1 MRIRRRTKSPETA
14 TAAHRL
20 AGMPVIAGIRITP
33 VTARLYFAI
42 QALAGALWWIAVPLS
57 DTVRRATLG
66 DLPIVPVAVL
76 DVPLFVVASALVA
89 AGLRWAL
96 WVVTPWTALVAVA
109 MSVYATLTSLAGW
122 GALLMVIAAGASVVS
137 AIILRYGRAPVEW
150 MVTGPLA
157 FRSADRVGTARLLA
171 RTGMQTLFFWG
182 TFLLVIP
189 VVVSLV
195 EAQWMLR
202 IDVPLAVRIAGGVL
216 LVCATALGI
225 WSAVSMSV
233 KGEGTPLPSQ
243 MARRLVTTG
252 PYRYVRN
259 PMAVAGIAQCVAVGL
274 LLGSWM
280 VVAYSLFGSIL
291 WNTVVRPLEEADLE
305 SRFGSDFAAYRSRV
319 ACWVPVRPAASPV
332 L

>member
-1 MRIRRRTKSPETA
+1 
-14 TAAHRL
+14 
-20 AGMPVIAGIRITP
+20 MPVVAGIRITP
-33 VTARLYFAI
+33 VTARVYFAL
-42 QALAGALWWIAVPLS
+42 QSLAGALWWIAVPFS
-57 DTVRRATLG
+57 DVVRRATLG
-66 DLPIVPVAVL
+66 DLPVAVVAML
-76 DVPLFVVASALVA
+76 DIPLFVVASALVA
-89 AGLRWAL
+89 AGIRWAV
-96 WVVTPWTALVAVA
+96 WVVAPWTALVAAA
-109 MSVYATLTSLAGW
+109 MGVYATLTSLGGW
-122 GALLMVIAAGASVVS
+122 GALLMVIAAGASIVS
-137 AIILRYGRAPVEW
+137 AIILLLGRAPVEW
-150 MVTGPLA
+150 MVAGPLS
-157 FRSADRVGTARLLA
+157 FRSADRVGTGRLLA

-195 EAQWMLR
+195 EARWMLR
-202 IDVPLAVRIAGGVL
+202 IDIPLGVRIAGGVL

-243 MARRLVTTG
+243 MAHRLVVTG

-259 PMAVAGIAQCVAVGL
+259 PMAVAGIAQGVAVGL

-319 ACWVPVRPAASPV
+319 ACWVPIRPAASRA

>member
-216 LVCATALGI
+216 LVCATTLGI

-259 PMAVAGIAQCVAVGL
+259 PMAVAGIAQGVAVGL